1 MFVGSG
7 DVIVVDRNV
16 DMKRVANCKSKK
28 AKGVFDMMAALSAS
42 GGQSH
47 LTAYHGGVSLSMQLN
62 QSTWTRGQKVLVKK
76 SNDYFSR
83 DEDDEQR
90 GGKNSSKISKSSA
103 LSGFQQAIEVAITG
117 TSSSGK
123 VS

>member
-42 GGQSH
+42 GG
-47 LTAYHGGVSLSMQLN
+47 
-62 QSTWTRGQKVLVKK
+62 
-76 SNDYFSR
+76 
-83 DEDDEQR
+83 
-90 GGKNSSKISKSSA
+90 
-103 LSGFQQAIEVAITG
+103 
-117 TSSSGK
+117 
-123 VS
+123 